1 MLEVIKMNSQLSKEF
16 FIFCENVKKL
26 RTKNNLSKSAM
37 ARILG
42 IMPST
47 LTELEHGILP
57 DRLSCR
63 ILSRMH
69 HYFGVEISNLFRE
82 MPNK

>member
-1 MLEVIKMNSQLSKEF
+1 MMAHINPELK
-16 FIFCENVKKL
+16 IFCENIKKL
-26 RTKNNLSKSAM
+26 RIKNNLSKLAM

-42 IMPST
+42 VAPWT
-47 LTELEHGILP
+47 VAKLEHGILP

-82 MPNK
+82 MRDE